1 MHASCPLFSFTHAW
15 PYAQTV
21 IALDLYLAYLRGA
34 FNTCY
39 YCAVVT
45 DHLEELQR
53 KCIKHIRK
61 PMSKMLLQEVQA
73 AEAQK
78 AENDVKVE
86 ESAEAAPKEKE
97 SSAKDKENR
106 DWKRNGTLFARLI
119 RCLHRSFN
127 FQMSDG
133 WSGLIPSLRCLLTVT
148 ASILEITAARA
159 MRSTFPAH
167 PCL

>member
-1 MHASCPLFSFTHAW
+1 MYASFAPFVFAYLWFSL
-15 PYAQTV
+15 QTV

-78 AENDVKVE
+78 VDNDVKVE
-86 ESAEAAPKEKE
+86 DNSEPAPKEKD

-106 DWKRNGTLFARLI
+106 DWKRNGMCRVEC
-119 RCLHRSFN
+119 R
-127 FQMSDG
+127 
-133 WSGLIPSLRCLLTVT
+133 
-148 ASILEITAARA
+148 
-159 MRSTFPAH
+159 
-167 PCL
+167 

>member
-1 MHASCPLFSFTHAW
+1 MDTSCSPFILADLPPLW
-15 PYAQTV
+15 QTV

-78 AENDVKVE
+78 VENDVKVE
-86 ESAEAAPKEKE
+86 DNAEPAPKEKE
-97 SSAKDKENR
+97 SSAKEKENR
-106 DWKRNGTLFARLI
+106 DWKRNGTCQVDCRWLLSIDSLYRRAMAGVARLED
-119 RCLHRSFN
+119 CATHR
-127 FQMSDG
+127 
-133 WSGLIPSLRCLLTVT
+133 P
-148 ASILEITAARA
+148 
-159 MRSTFPAH
+159 
-167 PCL
+167 